1 MKLNAVHKVTT
12 LERVSSLFFVLTVS
26 AIFSL
31 AFYLAF
37 TAVEYA
43 GLAKAHRDV
52 CLRLRS
58 DYVKKNEP
66 RVQQFVHRC
75 LNETEKDVARALSDR
90 FNVDPRRG
98 LIEVLNQR
106 LSALR
111 VSHLY
116 AFAPAETVALWTG
129 EAVDTGARGR
139 LVDGE
144 IIVTRTLPN
153 SPASLAGVHA
163 GDLVLAVDG
172 IPVQDPDDLRHQ
184 SGFWEIIRPD
194 ETRVNLPVK
203 AEVVQE
209 NLAPYWIEKQERRGI
224 RVLKIPSFLAQAIE
238 SDRWQIVADEISEIQ
253 NRGDRLV
260 VDLRGNAGGSFPAML
275 RVLGAVS
282 CEKNLVG
289 WIYRDEPPNEAWRK
303 SDIAKL
309 QMKNNIA
316 AEPQLEQLES
326 DGAISLIPFQERNC
340 FDGPLVVLID
350 QGTGSV
356 SEVFAQAIKE
366 RPRSYV
372 MGWRSAGQVV
382 MARWFQIAGLS
393 SDYTI
398 SIPVALYRSA
408 KGQEL
413 EGVGVSPDQILTDDL
428 KRWRSPRDPW
438 IDEATN
444 TLRVVSK

>member
-1 MKLNAVHKVTT
+1 MKLNAALKVTT
-12 LERVSSLFFVLTVS
+12 LERVSSLLFFLGLLTVVSVAFVLS
-26 AIFSL
+26 FSSI
-31 AFYLAF
+31 
-37 TAVEYA
+37 EHA
-43 GLAKAHRDV
+43 GLLKAHRDV
-52 CLRLRS
+52 CLRLRT
-58 DYVKKNEP
+58 DYVKKNDP
-66 RVQQFVHRC
+66 RVRDFVLNC
-75 LNETEKDVARALSDR
+75 LEEAENDVTRALSDR
-90 FNVDPRRG
+90 FAYDPRRA
-98 LIEVLNQR
+98 LIEILNQR

-111 VSHLY
+111 VSHLN
-116 AFAPAETVALWTG
+116 AFAPDETVALWTG

-144 IIVTRTLPN
+144 IVVTRTLPR
-153 SPASLAGVHA
+153 SPADLAGIHP
-163 GDLVLAVDG
+163 GDLVIAVDG
-172 IPVQDPDDLRHQ
+172 VPIQDPEDLRHV
-184 SGFWEIIRPD
+184 SGFWEILRPD

-203 AEVVQE
+203 AEIVQE
-209 NLAPYWIEKQERRGI
+209 NLEPYWVEKQERPGVRI
-224 RVLKIPSFLAQAIE
+224 LKIPSFLAQAIE
-238 SDRWQIVADEISEIQ
+238 SDRWRRIADEISEMQ
-253 NRGDRLV
+253 GRGDRLV
-260 VDLRGNAGGSFPAML
+260 VDVRGNAGGSFPAML
-275 RVLGAVS
+275 RVLGSVS
-282 CEKNLVG
+282 CRNDLVG
-289 WIYRDEPPNEAWRK
+289 WIYRDEPPGETWRQ
-303 SDIAKL
+303 SEVAKL

-326 DGAISLIPFQERNC
+326 DGAISLIPFHERNC

-356 SEVFAQAIKE
+356 SEIFAQAIKE
-366 RPRSYV
+366 RPRSFV
-372 MGWRSAGQVV
+372 MGWRSAGHVV

-438 IDEATN
+438 IEEATR

>member
-1 MKLNAVHKVTT
+1 MKLNAALKVTT
-12 LERVSSLFFVLTVS
+12 LERVSSLFFILIFATV
-26 AIFSL
+26 FSV
-31 AFYLAF
+31 AFF
-37 TAVEYA
+37 STFSAVEHA
-43 GLAKAHRDV
+43 GLTKAHRDV
-52 CLRLRS
+52 CFRLRS
-58 DYVKKNEP
+58 DYVKKNDP
-66 RVQQFVHRC
+66 RVREFVQNC
-75 LNETEKDVARALSDR
+75 LDESEKDVVRALSDR
-90 FNVDPRRG
+90 VNYDPRRA
-98 LIEVLNQR
+98 LIEILNER
-106 LSALR
+106 LSTLR
-111 VSHLY
+111 VSHLN
-116 AFAPAETVALWTG
+116 AFAPDETVALWTG

-153 SPASLAGVHA
+153 SPADLAGVHA
-163 GDLVLAVDG
+163 GDLVIAVDG
-172 IPVQDPDDLRHQ
+172 IPVQEPGDLRHQ
-184 SGFWEIIRPD
+184 SGFWEILRPD
-194 ETRVNLPVK
+194 ETRVNLPVR

-209 NLAPYWIEKQERRGI
+209 NLEPYWVEKQERSGV

-238 SDRWQIVADEISEIQ
+238 SDRWRRIAEEISDMQ
-253 NRGDRLV
+253 ARGDRLV
-260 VDLRGNAGGSFPAML
+260 VDVRGNAGGSFPAML

-282 CEKNLVG
+282 CEKDLVG
-289 WIYRDEPPNEAWRK
+289 WIYRDEPPSEAWRK
-303 SDIAKL
+303 SEVAKL

-316 AEPQLEQLES
+316 AEPQLEQLEL

-356 SEVFAQAIKE
+356 SEIFAQAIKE

-372 MGWRSAGQVV
+372 MGWRSAGHVV

-393 SDYTI
+393 SDYTV

-413 EGVGVSPDQILTDDL
+413 EGVGVSPDQLLTDDL

-438 IDEATN
+438 IEEATR